1 MNENEYNIENLLAD
15 EIHRLDLRIDD
26 FTAMVTALNNRVSNL
41 NNNDINENI
50 SNISNIVDRHTTQIE
65 SLQAATTDNQSDISK
80 TQDSIDEVSGV
91 VSKQSEQIQ
100 SLQDNHEV
108 AKGDSMQKRGKSG
121 DYDNDI
127 AAIHE
132 EINQI
137 AGIVDN
143 HTTQID
149 TLQSVTSDTQ
159 VDITKTQDYIDEVSG
174 IVDKQGMDIQSLQ
187 DNEHVRE
194 SAVLTKSG
202 TRGLGNGEYDDDI
215 AELHEEIHEVAE
227 IVDAHTVQ
235 INDLDSSLGILTAN
249 YENKCAELD
258 AEDLSLQSQIIE
270 MDEEHHEELHMLAN
284 AIDGCIVRIENAE
297 NTVNSYPK
305 HVVMTM
311 TEYESMISR
320 DSNTFYYIK
329 EE

>member
-65 SLQAATTDNQSDISK
+65 SLQAATTDNQTDISK
-80 TQDSIDEVSGV
+80 AQDHIDEVSGIVDKQGDEIKSLKDNEQAAQAV
-91 VSKQSEQIQ
+91 V
-100 SLQDNHEV
+100 LT
-108 AKGDSMQKRGKSG
+108 KRGKSG

-227 IVDAHTVQ
+227 VVDAHTVQ

-249 YENKCAELD
+249 YDNKCAELD
-258 AEDLSLQSQIIE
+258 AEDLSLQTQITE
-270 MDEEHHEELHMLAN
+270 MDVEHHEELHMLAN
-284 AIDGCIVRIENAE
+284 TIDGCIVRIETAE